1 MSIRIRTGPH
11 VSEAVRQVVPSL
23 AAICALLLG
32 GHGVASAPERPP
44 EIVIT
49 GDILLAGRAE
59 QLIEEQGCGAP
70 FAGVADVLRRADLSI
85 GNLECS
91 LTTSG
96 SAAEKTWTF
105 RAHPDTAA
113 ALVDAG
119 YDLVTLANNHS
130 MDYGADALIET
141 ISALQS
147 RGINSVGAGEN
158 LACARRHVV
167 VEVGAP
173 PVRVAVLGYSNMR
186 PTEFYASEDCP
197 GTNPA
202 RLSAVTDDVAAAR
215 GVADSVIVL
224 FHWGDELSTA
234 PSERQ
239 RLLAHA
245 AADAG
250 ADLVIGHHP
259 HVLQGFELRGRS
271 LIAYSLGNFL
281 FPSRGQTRLTM
292 MVKYVPERDGRARAE
307 IIPCIIDG
315 FRPRVASS
323 RERAAILRHLRA
335 LSKELGSELPDA
347 EGAVRIPPR
356 SRAQL
361 TTSAPLSRMH

>member
-1 MSIRIRTGPH
+1 
-11 VSEAVRQVVPSL
+11 VRQVAPFLV
-23 AAICALLLG
+23 AICALLLG
-32 GHGVASAPERPP
+32 APGPASAPEWPP
-44 EIVIT
+44 EIMIT
-49 GDILLAGRAE
+49 GDILLAGQAE
-59 QLIEEQGCGAP
+59 QLIGEQGFGAP
-70 FAGVADVLRRADLSI
+70 FAGVADVLRRADLTI

-91 LTTSG
+91 LTTG
-96 SAAEKTWTF
+96 GTPAVKTWTF
-105 RAHPDTAA
+105 RAHPDTAG

-130 MDYGADALIET
+130 MDYGAEALIET
-141 ISALQS
+141 MSAL
-147 RGINSVGAGEN
+147 RRCGIHHVGAGED
-158 LACARRHVV
+158 LASARRHLV
-167 VEVGAP
+167 VEAGTP
-173 PVRVAVLGYSNMR
+173 PVRVAVLGYSNIR
-186 PTEFYASEDCP
+186 PTDFYASEDRP

-202 RLSAVTDDVAAAR
+202 RLSTIADDVAAAR
-215 GVADSVIVL
+215 CVADSVIVL

-239 RLLAHA
+239 RRFAHA

-281 FPSRGQTRLTM
+281 FPSRGQTRRSM
-292 MVKYVPERDGRARAE
+292 MVRYVPARDGPAQVE

-323 RERAAILRHLRA
+323 KERAAILRHLRA
-335 LSKELGSELPDA
+335 LSKELGSELPDE

-356 SRAQL
+356 PR
-361 TTSAPLSRMH
+361 LS